1 MKKLSIIIVNYNV
14 CHFLEQ
20 ALRSVFRSIEGINA
34 EVFVVDNNSVDK
46 SVEMIRDKFPE
57 VILIENKKNT
67 GFSKANNQAIKLA
80 KGEYILLLNPDTV
93 VEEDTFRKCIS
104 FMETH
109 PDAGCLGVKMLD
121 GKGKFLPESKRGLP
135 SPWVAFYKIFGLAR
149 LFPKSKKFGRYHL
162 GYLDKDETH
171 SVEILSGAFMFLRKT
186 AVDKIG
192 LLDEDYF
199 MYGEDID
206 YSYRIIKA
214 GFKNYY
220 LADTRII
227 HYKGE
232 STKKTSI
239 NYVFIFYKAMIIFAK
254 KHFSNKNAW
263 IFGSLINFAIYIRA
277 AIALSIQAIKQLLL
291 PAADATLIYA
301 GMYFL
306 KNYWEQNF
314 KNSVNYYPPVF
325 IDVVVP
331 IYIIIWLFS
340 VYVSGGY
347 DKPLKAWKI
356 FRGVFIGTI
365 VISAVSNF
373 TDPYRFSKALII
385 LGGIL
390 AGSSIL
396 AIRLLIH
403 FYKHRNFD
411 LGNIKRKRII
421 IIGNSQESRRLIN
434 LLKSTNYNIQI
445 MGYASPGS
453 AEEKDEYCLGTISQ
467 IREMIHIYNADEII
481 FCSKDIPA
489 HNIIEC
495 MTSIEDKVLEYKIVP
510 AESNFII
517 GSSSKNKPG
526 EFYTLNLEL
535 NIIAE
540 GNVRNKRLL
549 DVSVSLFFLI
559 FSPVFMWFTNNPAK
573 FLRNIFFVLFGKCT
587 WVGFTNNE
595 EINLPRIRQGIITP
609 VSYLTTDSLD
619 ANTIHRL
626 NMLYAKDYN
635 LYTDLNLLFRSFR
648 KLG

>member
-1 MKKLSIIIVNYNV
+1 MKKLSVIIVNYNV

-20 ALRSVFRSIEGINA
+20 ALGSVFKAMAGIDG
-34 EVFVVDNNSVDK
+34 EIIVVDNNSVDK

-67 GFSKANNQAIKLA
+67 GFSKANNQGIKLA
-80 KGEYILLLNPDTV
+80 NGEFILLLNPDTV
-93 VEEDTFRKCIS
+93 VEEDTFRKCIA
-104 FMETH
+104 FMESH
-109 PDAGCLGVKMLD
+109 PEAGSLGVKMLD

-135 SPWVAFYKIFGLAR
+135 SPWVAFYKIFGLSR

-162 GYLDKDETH
+162 GYLDKDQTH
-171 SVEILSGAFMFLRKT
+171 SVEILSGAFMFLRKS
-186 AVDKIG
+186 AVEKVG

-220 LADTRII
+220 FADTRII

-239 NYVFIFYKAMIIFAK
+239 NYVFIFYKAMIIFAT

-277 AIALSIQAIKQLLL
+277 GLAIFMRLIKQLML
-291 PAADATLIYA
+291 PAADAAVIYT
-301 GMYFL
+301 GMFFL

-314 KNSVNYYPPVF
+314 KHSIHYYPPVYMNLV
-325 IDVVVP
+325 IP
-331 IYIIIWLFS
+331 AYIFIWLSS
-340 VYVSGGY
+340 VYLSGGY
-347 DKPLKAWKI
+347 EKPVNSWKI
-356 FRGVFIGTI
+356 FRGAFIGT
-365 VISAVSNF
+365 VFISALSNF
-373 TDPYRFSKALII
+373 VDPYRFSKAIII

-390 AGSSIL
+390 SAFGIVGL
-396 AIRLLIH
+396 RLLIH
-403 FYKHRNFD
+403 FHKHRNFN
-411 LGNIKRKRII
+411 LGSAKKKRII
-421 IIGNSQESRRLIN
+421 IVGNSLESKRLIN
-434 LLKSTNYNIQI
+434 LLNSTSYNIQI
-445 MGYASPGS
+445 LGYATPGPVQQ
-453 AEEKDEYCLGTISQ
+453 KDEACLGSLSRIK
-467 IREMIHIYNADEII
+467 EMIDIYKTDEII

-495 MTSIEDKVLEYKIVP
+495 MTSIDHKVIEYKIVP
-510 AESNFII
+510 DESNYII

-535 NIIAE
+535 NIITE

-549 DVSVSLFFLI
+549 DVSVSLVFLTL
-559 FSPVFMWFTNNPAK
+559 SPLLMWFTNNPGK
-573 FLRNIFFVLFGKCT
+573 FLKNILFVLIGKCT
-587 WVGFTNNE
+587 WVGFTSE
-595 EINLPRIRQGIITP
+595 GLNLPAIRQGIISP
-609 VSYLTTDSLD
+609 VSYLTTSSLD
-619 ANTIHRL
+619 PNTIQRL
-626 NMLYAKDYN
+626 NMLYAKDYS
-635 LYTDLNLLFRSFR
+635 LYTDLILLIKSFR